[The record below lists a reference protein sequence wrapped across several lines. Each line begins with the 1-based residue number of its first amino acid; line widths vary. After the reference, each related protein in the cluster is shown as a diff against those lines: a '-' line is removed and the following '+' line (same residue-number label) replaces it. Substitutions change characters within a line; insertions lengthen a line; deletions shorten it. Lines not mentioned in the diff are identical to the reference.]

1 MGFNSGFKGVKLD
14 SDVHL
19 CFTHW
24 TNSED
29 LLVFTQGFPDD
40 GTPGLSKHVIKEPA
54 YRLCLFLSA

>member
-1 MGFNSGFKGVKLD
+1 VFFKLD

-19 CFTHW
+19 CNTLW

-29 LLVFTQGFPDD
+29 VLVFTQGFSDD

-54 YRLCLFLSA
+54 HRLCLFLSA